1 MSLTRTAFLLLAIVY
16 FMPTPP
22 EPQSPRTDLS
32 AEAVATAPQIVDA
45 ATSAF
50 SDVSEFCG
58 RQPTVCLTAGHLAHK
73 LEAKAK
79 YGVRLLYEWANDGG
93 ATSTE
98 IAPVPLSNEAEAD
111 PLTTS
116 STLSRVAGEPG
127 VSTGT
132 LTIEDLIP
140 EWRGPATS
148 RKG

>member
-1 MSLTRTAFLLLAIVY
+1 MSLTRTAFLLLAVVY
-16 FMPTPP
+16 LMPTPP
-22 EPQSPRTDLS
+22 EPVAPRNDLS
-32 AEAVATAPQIVDA
+32 ADAAAPQIVDA

-79 YGVRLLYEWANDGG
+79 YSVRLLYEWANDGNLEHP
-93 ATSTE
+93 AAA
-98 IAPVPLSNEAEAD
+98 APLENEAEAD

-116 STLSRVAGEPG
+116 STLSRVAGEAE

-140 EWRGPATS
+140 EWRGPKKV
-148 RKG
+148 RNG